1 MWHRRGTKGD
11 RRRGPADIAEDA
23 VSVTR
28 VDDPDQAETGGR
40 GLEAGLS
47 HWPAGQPACPA
58 DLGGPPEPGPAAT
71 AGGARPPPARAGGPP
86 SFARPAAPRL
96 WPLFRSPPY
105 PTPPGCA
112 IRRPAP

>member
-58 DLGGPPEPGPAAT
+58 DLGGPPEPRPAAT
-71 AGGARPPPARAGGPP
+71 VGGARPPPHPARGPPGFWPPGGPP
-86 SFARPAAPRL
+86 P
-96 WPLFRSPPY
+96 WPPLPSPPY
-105 PTPPGCA
+105 
-112 IRRPAP
+112 

>member
-58 DLGGPPEPGPAAT
+58 DLGGPPEPRPAAT
-71 AGGARPPPARAGGPP
+71 VGGARPRPDRAGGPREFWRP
-86 SFARPAAPRL
+86 ARPRPWHL
-96 WPLFRSPPY
+96 WPSLPVSPP
-105 PTPPGCA
+105 PRC
-112 IRRPAP
+112 RRP

>member
-47 HWPAGQPACPA
+47 HWPAGQPACQA
-58 DLGGPPEPGPAAT
+58 GLGGPPGPRQAAT
-71 AGGARPPPARAGGPP
+71 GGGESPRPDQAWGMLQVW
-86 SFARPAAPRL
+86 RPDHH
-96 WPLFRSPPY
+96 RSVQHILSY
-105 PTPPGCA
+105 
-112 IRRPAP
+112 RYL